1 MKQGLEDTILKEWL
15 SACNFYDVQDNIS
28 VF

>member
-1 MKQGLEDTILKEWL
+1 MKQGLENAIFKEWL

>member
-1 MKQGLEDTILKEWL
+1 MKQGLENTILKEWP
-15 SACNFYDVQDNIS
+15 SACNFVDVQDNIS